1 MEDTHDH
8 SRRKFLGTMGK
19 TAAAAAGITLLST
32 RSATASEPQ
41 ASAKASSRR
50 ESPDTTVNWK
60 CCVSTCRNCGA
71 GYVAYDCVPNQQ
83 GCSSYCTSCIKS
95 KGTCY
100 YYSSGAC

>member
-19 TAAAAAGITLLST
+19 TAAAAAGITLLSA

-41 ASAKASSRR
+41 ASPKAPNRHDA
-50 ESPDTTVNWK
+50 PDLINWT